1 MWVDASVRGVIRKA
15 WGNTRLLA
23 APGSTIQ
30 QVEADLQ
37 RCEGS
42 LRCIQRFGSP
52 RRRMRSWQVT
62 SAGSVEVV
70 EAVAVDS

>member
-1 MWVDASVRGVIRKA
+1 MWVDASVGGVIRKA
-15 WGNTRLLA
+15 WGNTRLSA

-30 QVEADLQ
+30 QVDAGLQ

-42 LRCIQRFGSP
+42 LRCIQGFGSP
-52 RRRMRSWQVT
+52 RKRMGDWQVT